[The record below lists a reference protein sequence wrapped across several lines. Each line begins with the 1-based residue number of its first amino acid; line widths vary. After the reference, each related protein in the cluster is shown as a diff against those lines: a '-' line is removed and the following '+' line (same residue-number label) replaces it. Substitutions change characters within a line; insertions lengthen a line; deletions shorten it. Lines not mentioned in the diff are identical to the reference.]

1 MAATYKIRPGM
12 PEDWS
17 AILPLLEGVEG
28 QELGQNDAA
37 RRRFDHIVQSH
48 DHSLPVAI
56 AGDRLVAYGWV
67 RDYGPHLRSGARTAR
82 LHDVFVDPDHRR
94 RGIGAALLMAIK
106 TWAGDKGVRYLEW
119 QASLSAVPFYERLGY
134 TGDPC
139 PQPSY
144 PFFEIEF
151 PIDDKG

>member
-1 MAATYKIRPGM
+1 MTATHKIRSAT

-17 AILPLLEGVEG
+17 AIVPLLEGVEG
-28 QELGQNDAA
+28 QALASNDAA

-48 DHSLPVAI
+48 DHYLPVAI
-56 AGDRLVAYGWV
+56 VGDRLVGYGWV
-67 RDYGPHLRSGARTAR
+67 QDYGPHLRSGARTAR
-82 LHDVFVDPDHRR
+82 LHDLFVDPDHRR
-94 RGIGAALLMAIK
+94 LGIGAALFMAIK

-139 PQPSY
+139 PQPDY
-144 PFFEIEF
+144 PVFEIEF
-151 PIDDKG
+151 PVVSR